1 MYNSTKSDIKY
12 YKSYIRTKLR
22 FDVCSLVLHA
32 MAAIAPLLQY
42 MELLENRVTLFDELK
57 LWNPVEVVYVEF
69 LGF

>member
-1 MYNSTKSDIKY
+1 
-12 YKSYIRTKLR
+12 
-22 FDVCSLVLHA
+22 